1 MSTWI
6 KHPLSLSGAT
16 VVLRPL
22 EIETLDGLFEVSQ
35 DSKIWQLT
43 SVDYSNPDL
52 FYPNFKAAIRD
63 RELGKT
69 YPFLIC
75 LKGSL
80 GIIGTTRFLDISE
93 EDKKLE
99 IGVTWIT
106 PQYWGSGIN
115 AECKYM
121 LLRYCFESLRANR
134 VQFRTKADNARS
146 RRALEKIGA
155 TYEGVMRKDKIE
167 PNGNPRNTAF
177 YSITDE
183 DWPSICELQ
192 RSDANKS
199 VLIS

>member
-1 MSTWI
+1 MASPWI
-6 KHPLSLSGAT
+6 RHPLSLSGPT
-16 VVLRPL
+16 VALRPL
-22 EIETLDGLFEVSQ
+22 EFEDLDALFQASQ
-35 DSKIWQLT
+35 DPRIWQLT
-43 SVDYSNPDL
+43 SIDYSNPDI

-75 LKGSL
+75 LADSSR
-80 GIIGTTRFLDISE
+80 IIGTTRFLDISV

-115 AECKYM
+115 AECKH
-121 LLRYCFESLRANR
+121 LLLQYCFESLLANR

-146 RRALEKIGA
+146 RRALEKVGA
-155 TYEGVMRKDKIE
+155 TFEGIMRKDKIE

-177 YSITDE
+177 YSITDD
-183 DWPSICELQ
+183 DWPSLSGRQ
-192 RSDANKS
+192 MSGATNS
-199 VLIS
+199 GF